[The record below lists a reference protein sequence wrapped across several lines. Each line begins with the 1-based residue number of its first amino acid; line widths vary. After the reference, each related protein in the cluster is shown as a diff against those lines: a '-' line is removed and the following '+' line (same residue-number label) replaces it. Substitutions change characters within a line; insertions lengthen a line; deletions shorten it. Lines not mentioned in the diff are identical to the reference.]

1 MYKGIRVFA
10 AALAIAAVSAAAV
23 AGAGAGAGAVRKQA
37 VASMVIT
44 GEVGVDAR
52 GNVVSHQVDQADK
65 VPHGVV
71 DLLAKAVPQWRFEPV
86 VVDGVARP
94 ARSKMRVRVVARKL
108 DNGDY
113 SIAFQDAD
121 FPGADPVPGTYA
133 SSKKMA
139 QPRYPSGAL
148 INGAS
153 AAVFV
158 AVKVGP
164 DGRAED
170 AVAEQVN
177 LPFVAPEK
185 VMEGYRKVFGEAAVR
200 AARASTFNPP
210 TAGEDVGKPT
220 SVRVPYVFQVVG
232 GKPVDVPYGQWAS
245 YVPGP
250 FQPAPWRVG
259 DLGGSPDL
267 MATNGGAQPLHGPA
281 GLRLLT
287 ALGAGG

>member
-1 MYKGIRVFA
+1 MDKGIKVVA
-10 AALAIAAVSAAAV
+10 WVLAMAAVSTAAV
-23 AGAGAGAGAVRKQA
+23 AGAGTGAVRKQA

-52 GNVVSHQVDQADK
+52 GHVVAHQVDQADK
-65 VPHGVV
+65 VPPGVV
-71 DLLAKAVPQWRFEPV
+71 GLLAKAVPQWRFEPV
-86 VVDGVARP
+86 VVDGEARP

-113 SIAFQDAD
+113 AIEFQDAD
-121 FPGADPVPGTYA
+121 FPGVDPAPGTYA
-133 SSKKMA
+133 SSKKMV

-158 AVKVGP
+158 VVKVGP

-185 VMEGYRKVFGEAAVR
+185 VMEGYRKVFADAAVR
-200 AARASTFNPP
+200 AARASAFNPP
-210 TAGEDVGKPT
+210 TVGEEVGKST
-220 SVRVPYVFQVVG
+220 SVRVPYVFQVDG

-250 FQPAPWRVG
+250 FQPAPWRTG
-259 DLGGSPDL
+259 ELGGSPDL
-267 MATNGGAQPLHGPA
+267 MATGGGAQPVDGPE

-287 ALGAGG
+287 ALGVDG